1 MCQAFQAMSG
11 ISAEVGLVQFL
22 RRGSVN
28 STGLTS
34 SGAGLHRAGDE
45 LGSGYMRI
53 LTTKPPRGRHA
64 SVGGVKRRSGSRRY
78 RRDTY
83 LRRGARLDRRR
94 DVLVLLSP
102 RVGAAML
109 GAETRGCTEPEET

>member
-34 SGAGLHRAGDE
+34 SGAGLHRAGPINSDQYCSSSATGIRH
-45 LGSGYMRI
+45 LPP
-53 LTTKPPRGRHA
+53 LTAGT
-64 SVGGVKRRSGSRRY
+64 GGPQSFPN
-78 RRDTY
+78 T
-83 LRRGARLDRRR
+83 L
-94 DVLVLLSP
+94 
-102 RVGAAML
+102 
-109 GAETRGCTEPEET
+109 